1 MGAKTDREIM
11 PIIEG
16 ESNRTIFHDFIFHI
30 SYDISHTKYSAI
42 SPMKYG
48 AV

>member
-30 SYDISHTKYSAI
+30 SYGISHTKYGDI
-42 SPMKYG
+42 SRMKYG
-48 AV
+48 AI